1 MESLLG
7 SPIKKHVDN
16 NSGGHRCITWGPH
29 PSDVPMFQ
37 PLLRP
42 EGRAILPKMCRSDL
56 CRIAGR
62 SLKWL
67 IEFGYEY
74 R

>member
-1 MESLLG
+1 MESLLE
-7 SPIKKHVDN
+7 SPTKKNVDN
-16 NSGGHRCITWGPH
+16 NSGGHCCITWGPH

-56 CRIAGR
+56 
-62 SLKWL
+62 
-67 IEFGYEY
+67 
-74 R
+74 